1 MVEVPSW
8 VEGVM
13 MRLVAKRVAV
23 VTALVMVG
31 LALPGALF
39 AQGAKSDV
47 QPFQEGAAITGTSGI
62 SRGSEAVSIWA
73 RTEGLA
79 PGHVVTM
86 WFVIFNDPSGC
97 ATSPCTGADLG
108 NEAAEGSVIYADGA
122 IVGGNGIAHHAGRRN
137 YGYNGIVL
145 FGDGLTTA
153 NAEIHIVLRT
163 HGEQLTGAV
172 ASQMTTLNG
181 GCAPSAGFDDSIN
194 GIAGPNV
201 CDDIAFA
208 IHE

>member
-1 MVEVPSW
+1 MQHKSLKTPAF
-8 VEGVM
+8 
-13 MRLVAKRVAV
+13 VA
-23 VTALVMVG
+23 ALIVIA
-31 LALPGALF
+31 LALPALLF
-39 AQGAKSDV
+39 TQGQRADV
-47 QPFQEGAAITGTSGI
+47 QPFEEGAAITGTSGI

-73 RTEGLA
+73 RTEGLT

-86 WFVIFNDPSGC
+86 WFLIFNNPSGC
-97 ATSPCTGADLG
+97 ATSPCTGGDLG

-153 NAEIHIVLRT
+153 NAEIHIVLRS
-163 HGEQLTGAV
+163 HGEQLTGMV